1 MSITVTPQP
10 SGFGADI
17 SGIDLRKPLSRQD
30 RQDILQ
36 AWYRHQVV
44 VFPDQDLSPAH
55 LVAFAGHFGP
65 FAKEPFV
72 QPLSDQPQVI
82 EVRREA
88 DEACIPFG
96 ASWHSDWSFLAKPP
110 SATLLQSKVIPPVG
124 GDTLFA
130 DSYRAYDT
138 LDPDLKAQLRGL
150 KALHSA
156 RRAYTPANY
165 RAAGGD
171 QRSMHIRPSEQAWAV
186 QMHPLVRRHPA
197 TGKLC
202 LWINPV
208 YTVGICGL
216 DHRVDNADLVEIR
229 PVDTALPGQR
239 AERSEDGTVTF
250 STMTR
255 GDTSSYLLKLENVQ
269 RSTKIRLD
277 LVETRETGGAPPIY
291 RPQQRI
297 PAASVALN
305 LRDMTE
311 GRTTFTQQVD
321 TYTDSI
327 VLRRVLE
334 SGPREAQ
341 ISFTDDGTRQ
351 GDYYYLRVV
360 QANDAMAWSSPV
372 WIGGHPPR

>member
-36 AWYRHQVV
+36 AWHRHQVV

-197 TGKLC
+197 TAKLC

-216 DHRVDNADLVEIR
+216 DHRVAQKLL
-229 PVDTALPGQR
+229 DTLFEHALQ
-239 AERSEDGTVTF
+239 
-250 STMTR
+250 TR
-255 GDTSSYLLKLENVQ
+255 F
-269 RSTKIRLD
+269 
-277 LVETRETGGAPPIY
+277 IY
-291 RPQQRI
+291 RHQWSTNMLVMWDNRCVQHRADGGYDGHQR
-297 PAASVALN
+297 L
-305 LRDMTE
+305 MH
-311 GRTTFTQQVD
+311 RTTIAGD
-321 TYTDSI
+321 I
-327 VLRRVLE
+327 
-334 SGPREAQ
+334 PR
-341 ISFTDDGTRQ
+341 
-351 GDYYYLRVV
+351 
-360 QANDAMAWSSPV
+360 
-372 WIGGHPPR
+372 